1 MLNYQRVT
9 RNIMS
14 QHWSTR
20 KPKKKHEETKKLL
33 WSTQLTTFCAMVKG
47 KAQVGSGLLF
57 GWRELT
63 NLCTNMYI
71 VYTHIYIGMILDT
84 NVVIVP
90 LKMRFLPDSQR
101 WPWRHIFFTAS
112 ESACFFW
119 WIVTM
124 AVLTFGSSLFWAS
137 GIPETVEGS
146 RKTLGRWWWGSEI
159 VLRLFLGLLSL
170 KFPTAESSAVS
181 IAKHGGF

>member
-20 KPKKKHEETKKLL
+20 KPKKKHEETKKLS

-71 VYTHIYIGMILDT
+71 VYIHIYIGMILDT
-84 NVVIVP
+84 NVLIVP

-101 WPWRHIFFTAS
+101 WPWRQIFFTAS
-112 ESACFFW
+112 ESAWSLMDCNHGSADLRFQS
-119 WIVTM
+119 
-124 AVLTFGSSLFWAS
+124 VLSFRHSGNSGRLPKNTGEVMVRFGN
-137 GIPETVEGS
+137 
-146 RKTLGRWWWGSEI
+146 
-159 VLRLFLGLLSL
+159 
-170 KFPTAESSAVS
+170 SSASFFGVAAIEIPNS
-181 IAKHGGF
+181 RVFSSFHRYTWRF